1 MYPQIISKIKSFIG
15 QYIWKDIDFTSHST
29 DCKKFGLN
37 NKSIALNILFIPY
50 ITDEIRLA
58 YKSKYNFKR
67 KSRQVILLMITD
79 GKKWHYLAVKSLPAL
94 FRKITSNHNG
104 DLYYLNCF
112 HSCNTKNRLKN
123 IKNYAMIL
131 IIVM

>member
-1 MYPQIISKIKSFIG
+1 MYPQIISKIKPFIG

-29 DCKKFGLN
+29 DWKKFGLN

-123 IKNYAMIL
+123 IKNYATIL

>member
-15 QYIWKDIDFTSHST
+15 QYIWKDVDFTSHST
-29 DCKKFGLN
+29 DWKKFGLN

-79 GKKWHYLAVKSLPAL
+79 GKKWHYLAVKSLPGL